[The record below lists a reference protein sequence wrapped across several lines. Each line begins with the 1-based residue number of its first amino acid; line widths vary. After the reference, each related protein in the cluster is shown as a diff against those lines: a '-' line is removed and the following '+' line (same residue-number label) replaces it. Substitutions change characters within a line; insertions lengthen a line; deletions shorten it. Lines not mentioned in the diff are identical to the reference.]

1 MTALSNLEE
10 DFILK
15 AIEESKRLDGRQ
27 PYDYR
32 RTKIEFGV
40 ERGCCMV
47 HMGDTR
53 ILAQVS
59 CEVVEPKENR
69 PNEGQLFVNLELSPM
84 ASTTFEAG
92 RLSDYGIELNRL
104 LERTVKDSRAVDVES
119 LCIVAGE
126 KVWKIRLDVHV
137 LNHDGNILD
146 SACIAALAALSHFRR
161 PDVTVI
167 GESVTIHSPQDR
179 DPVPLNVHH
188 IPVCVTFAFY
198 HKGKRLLVDPTEKEE
213 KVMEGTMVVGMNVH
227 RELCT
232 MQVTGSMLILKE
244 QIIRC
249 CQIGVVK
256 VSELTE
262 LIKQALE
269 KDKTA
274 RAEGKKFGFAESHPK
289 KSITS
294 KVIPEQTLDTSDVE
308 DEVSRIMETAELPE
322 QVSSKLEIKKPGLGQ
337 IGDGLTNSW
346 LDDGDADEAEEEEN
360 GNSKEEDEMEG
371 AIGSEDEDEEEE
383 EEEEEKKM
391 IVTKPKAK
399 DKRKGKSKAYVSDSE
414 EEETFTLDNADLDVI
429 QGTKSQKLSE
439 ELDLTAALKKPSD
452 KTKSRGNT
460 RAKGG
465 KKKWKKEQNI
475 KDRP

>member
-1 MTALSNLEE
+1 
-10 DFILK
+10 
-15 AIEESKRLDGRQ
+15 
-27 PYDYR
+27 
-32 RTKIEFGV
+32 
-40 ERGCCMV
+40 MV

-92 RLSDYGIELNRL
+92 RLSDYGVELNRL
-104 LERTVKDSRAVDVES
+104 LERTVKDSRALDVES

-146 SACIAALAALSHFRR
+146 SACIAAIAALSHFRR

-198 HKGKRLLVDPTEKEE
+198 HQGSRLLVDPTEKEE
-213 KVMEGTMVVGMNVH
+213 RVMEGTMVVGMNVH

-244 QIIRC
+244 QIMRC
-249 CQIGVVK
+249 CQIAVVK
-256 VSELTE
+256 VGELTD
-262 LIKQALE
+262 LIKLALE

-289 KSITS
+289 KLITS
-294 KVIPEQTLDTSDVE
+294 QVIPEQTVDTSDIE
-308 DEVSRIMETAELPE
+308 GEVKQIMETTEQPE

-337 IGDGLTNSW
+337 IGEGLRNSW
-346 LDDGDADEAEEEEN
+346 FDDDGDKEEEKN
-360 GNSKEEDEMEG
+360 GKEEDEDMEG
-371 AIGSEDEDEEEE
+371 IVSEEEE
-383 EEEEEKKM
+383 EE
-391 IVTKPKAK
+391 IVIKPVAK
-399 DKRKGKSKAYVSDSE
+399 EKRKGKSKAYDSESE
-414 EEETFTLDNADLDVI
+414 EEETFTLDNAELDIVPRS
-429 QGTKSQKLSE
+429 KSLKPSE
-439 ELDLTAALKKPSD
+439 ELDLTSALKKPSEKI
-452 KTKSRGNT
+452 KTGGNVKS
-460 RAKGG
+460 KGG
-465 KKKWKKEQNI
+465 KKKWKKGQNI